1 MDRVEY
7 ARIRQR
13 IIDALKTDLI
23 GPMAKDEVMDE
34 SPVFAYLTGMLFP
47 RTMDELTLEALTD
60 VNSSEDA
67 FSEDDDYTPPP
78 DEDDNDPVSSA
89 KFKKQSSIG
98 MSFM

>member
-7 ARIRQR
+7 ARIRQV

-23 GPMAKDEVMDE
+23 GPMAKDEVIDE

-60 VNSSEDA
+60 VNSTDDA
-67 FSEDDDYTPPP
+67 FSEDNDYTPPP
-78 DEDDNDPVSSA
+78 DEDDEPSGVPP
-89 KFKKQSSIG
+89 
-98 MSFM
+98 